1 MCVSAPPDPSDWVPC
16 GADLHPLHRLRGP
29 GLALPLHTARVCA
42 REGRHG
48 DDHPPHSHRHVQ
60 LCRRHLTDQLLL
72 QTTTQVRQ
80 NVPRV
85 SYVSYL
91 DIWML
96 TCMIFVFS
104 CILEFIV
111 VTALNRTGEKRHG
124 GRVSDRSSPYLRD
137 CVYFPSLYDGPL
149 TANNRDIRLTSFLFL
164 SLNTQECP

>member
-1 MCVSAPPDPSDWVPC
+1 MGMATPFNLFQVSFLEILKSGWN
-16 GADLHPLHRLRGP
+16 GN
-29 GLALPLHTARVCA
+29 
-42 REGRHG
+42 
-48 DDHPPHSHRHVQ
+48 DHPPHSHRHVQ
-60 LCRRHLTDQLLL
+60 LCRRHLTDKLLL
-72 QTTTQVRQ
+72 QTNTQVRQ

-124 GRVSDRSSPYLRD
+124 SRVSESWSPYLGD

-149 TANNRDIRLTSFLFL
+149 TANNRDNPLTSFLFL
-164 SLNTQECP
+164 SLIT